1 MAELRVLDQVAYVR
15 FASVYRAFD
24 DVDDFRDELDR
35 LQAQPSTA
43 ELAEHQ
49 IPLIANDG

>member
-1 MAELRVLDQVAYVR
+1 MRKSPTSSSSANDTR
-15 FASVYRAFD
+15 D